1 MKHIDPF
8 MSVHIL
14 EFPDVAL
21 RCKGKT
27 GFWTASAFVTCCSEN
42 KVLFPSTHEQTCS
55 FLRVHGSK
63 HNWMLF
69 SEIIFLGKKK
79 SSAIV

>member
-27 GFWTASAFVTCCSEN
+27 GFWTASALVTCCSEN
-42 KVLFPSTHEQTCS
+42 KVLF
-55 FLRVHGSK
+55 L
-63 HNWMLF
+63 
-69 SEIIFLGKKK
+69 
-79 SSAIV
+79 